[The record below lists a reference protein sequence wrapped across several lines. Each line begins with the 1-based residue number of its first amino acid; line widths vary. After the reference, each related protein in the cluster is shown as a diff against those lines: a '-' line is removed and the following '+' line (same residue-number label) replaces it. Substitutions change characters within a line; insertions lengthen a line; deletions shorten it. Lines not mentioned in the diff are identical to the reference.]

1 MKNVLRKSLLIV
13 LASLMA
19 ACAAATPAPT
29 PTVVPTEPPT
39 VTATLVPPT
48 ATATPVPTATATAT
62 PVPPTATPLPPTDTP
77 EPTATPQPTK
87 TATPKPTQAVTVTP
101 RATAL
106 PKPAT
111 SAPANSTSSVSSA
124 PSTLLKSISE
134 AKQVVQDL
142 IGVVDQMLNNKQ
154 AVELC
159 TPAKAMLESILA
171 APAYDVGGQSASA
184 QQAYALYRESVEI
197 VNSTATTMRS
207 CGGGGST
214 VKGSELG
221 LIRRKLGSAVTVLG
235 RAVELA
241 RPAANQLPA
250 GTLLEAV
257 ERTRQAVAS
266 LGAAL
271 DRATG
276 SGNPET
282 CDPVLA
288 DFGALEQA
296 PVFEVGAQPSNVQ
309 TAYAV
314 YRQAVSDVLSKA
326 DSMASLCR
334 HGGGSLS
341 ANDYARTRL
350 ALKTAEG
357 MLINALSMLQQ

>member
-1 MKNVLRKSLLIV
+1 MKNVLRKSLLVV
-13 LASLMA
+13 LASLMT

-39 VTATLVPPT
+39 VTATPVPPT
-48 ATATPVPTATATAT
+48 ATATPVPTATTT
-62 PVPPTATPLPPTDTP
+62 PVPPTATPIPPTDTP

-87 TATPKPTQAVTVTP
+87 TATPKPTLAVTVTP

-111 SAPANSTSSVSSA
+111 SAPVNSTSSVSSV

-171 APAYDVGGQSASA
+171 APTYDVGGQSASA
-184 QQAYALYRESVEI
+184 QQAYALYREAVEI

-214 VKGSELG
+214 IKGSELG
-221 LIRRKLGSAVTVLG
+221 LIRRKIGSAGTVLG
-235 RAVELA
+235 RAFELA

-296 PVFEVGAQPSNVQ
+296 PTFEVGAQPSNVQ